1 MLRSVF
7 AATGLICAGLVFG
20 TDEKMPSFSY
30 EVARAHAIK
39 PHRRNIPQ
47 ESIEGG
53 FNNTLSLSLMV
64 SAKGDVTDVQASGAP
79 EVMRFWPELEGEV
92 RRWKFV
98 PFERDGK
105 PVAAKVQEY
114 LELDTPERLPKV
126 HVPAPVLRAD
136 STVIIVLERTR
147 CYGSCPAYVVA
158 VGTDGLIIFDGGY
171 SVVAE
176 GKHSDHVAVSDVRK
190 LAERFVA
197 ADFYSMDRGY
207 AAMVTDLPT
216 VTLSISIDGQ
226 TKQVSDY
233 MGQWVGM
240 PAVIH
245 DLEDE
250 VDAFARSERWVRGGD
265 GLVAALKAENFDF
278 KTFEAQTMAKLAAV
292 NGETATVK
300 QFLRAGVPLKA
311 MPSPKPESGHEYL
324 MADEGWLTA
333 ASQHADT
340 LRVLMEAGVSRTDQA
355 DKDSAL
361 GRAVRMGSAKSAQA
375 LIAYGAN
382 PHSGALLRDAASSG
396 RPNMVR
402 EILRYHPQLEVTDS
416 EGKTAL
422 FAAVAGLMT
431 GDEVARGECVHLLIQ
446 AGANVSARDSEG
458 NTPLHG
464 ANEVEVAEEL
474 LKAGADVN
482 ARNKNGETPIFR
494 TFNDRVVLLYVRH
507 GADLSARNLVGRT
520 VPEAVALKGAAMTE
534 ALRKAMAEKKNN

>member
-20 TDEKMPSFSY
+20 ADEKMPSFSY
-30 EVARAHAIK
+30 EVARAHEIK
-39 PHRRNIPQ
+39 PHRRNIPH
-47 ESIEGG
+47 ESIECG

-114 LELDTPERLPKV
+114 LELDTPER
-126 HVPAPVLRAD
+126 
-136 STVIIVLERTR
+136 TR

-158 VGTDGLIIFDGGY
+158 GGTDGLIIFDGGY

-311 MPSPKPESGHEYL
+311 MASPKPESGHEYL

-382 PHSGALLRDAASSG
+382 PHSAALLRDAASSG

-422 FAAVAGLMT
+422 FAAATEYGPT
-431 GDEVARGECVHLLIQ
+431 GENVERAESVRLLLQ
-446 AGANVSARDSEG
+446 AGANVNARDNEG

-464 ANEVEVAEEL
+464 AYETHVAEEL

-482 ARNKNGETPIFR
+482 ARNKKGETPIF
-494 TFNDRVVLLYVRH
+494 TILNPEEVSLFVRH
-507 GADLSARNLVGRT
+507 WADLSVRDSAGWT
-520 VPEAVALKGAAMTE
+520 VEEVVRKKGPDMQE
-534 ALRKAMAEKKNN
+534 ALRKAISENNN